1 MRVSESPVSLPSHD
15 PWSSVQV
22 GIVGKPNAGKST
34 FFSAATL
41 TLVPIANYPFT
52 TIRPN
57 HGISYLRTKCV
68 HEELGV
74 EDNPQNSRC
83 IDGERFIPIDIT
95 DLPGLVPGASEG
107 RGLGNQ
113 FLDELRKA
121 DALIHVVDAS
131 GSTDSEGKL
140 TQPGAHNPVEDVVF
154 LETEL
159 RMWMLRIV
167 SKDWEKTARKMEMA
181 GEDPASLVSDRL
193 SGLGVGKSQAESG
206 IKRAG
211 LKGKPSGWTQ
221 GDLIKLVDVIRK
233 ETKPLLLAANK
244 IDLPTSIGN
253 VNRLKETGNLTIP
266 VSAEAELALRRA
278 AEKRLIE
285 YKPGDPGFLLPNTG
299 SASAEQKAA
308 LEMIREKVLKPI
320 GSTGVQACINSA
332 FLNLLN
338 MIVVYPVENPEKFTD
353 HAGNVLPDAYLVPN
367 GTTLKQLALKIHT
380 EIGEQMLYGI
390 NARNGMRLS
399 DNYVL
404 KAQDVVSIVS
414 AAKRA

>member
-1 MRVSESPVSLPSHD
+1 
-15 PWSSVQV
+15 VQV

-41 TLVPIANYPFT
+41 TMVPIANYPFT
-52 TIRPN
+52 TIKPN

-68 HEELGV
+68 HKELGV
-74 EDNPQNSRC
+74 EDNPRNSRC
-83 IDGERFIPIDIT
+83 IDGERFIPIDII

-113 FLDELRKA
+113 FLDEVRRA

-140 TQPGAHNPVEDVVF
+140 TQPGAHNPVEDVIF
-154 LETEL
+154 LEAEL
-159 RMWMLRIV
+159 MMWMLRIV
-167 SKDWEKTARKMEMA
+167 GKDWEKTARKTEMA
-181 GEDPASLVSDRL
+181 GEDPASLVSERL
-193 SGLGVGKSQAESG
+193 SGLGVSKAQAENG
-206 IKRAG
+206 IKKAG
-211 LKGKPSGWTQ
+211 LKGKPSAWTRD
-221 GDLIKLVDVIRK
+221 DLLKLVEIIRR
-233 ETKPLLLAANK
+233 EAKPLLLAANK
-244 IDLPTSIGN
+244 IDLPTSTGN
-253 VNRLKETGNLTIP
+253 VNRLKQTGELTIP

-285 YKPGDPGFLLPNTG
+285 YRPGDSDFRITDTESVSP
-299 SASAEQKAA
+299 EQKAA

-320 GSTGVQACINSA
+320 GSTGVQASINSA
-332 FLNLLN
+332 FLNLLD
-338 MIVVYPVENPEKFTD
+338 MIVVYPVENPEKFSD
-353 HAGNVLPDAYLVPN
+353 HAGNVLPDAYLVSN
-367 GTTLKQLALKIHT
+367 GTTLKELALKIHT
-380 EIGEQMLYGI
+380 EIGQQMLYGI

>member
-1 MRVSESPVSLPSHD
+1 M
-15 PWSSVQV
+15 QV

-41 TLVPIANYPFT
+41 TIVPIANYPFT
-52 TIRPN
+52 TIKPN

-68 HEELGV
+68 HGELGV
-74 EDNPQNSRC
+74 EDNPRNSRC
-83 IDGERFIPIDIT
+83 IDGERFIPIDII

-113 FLDELRKA
+113 FLDEVRKA

-140 TQPGAHNPVEDVVF
+140 TQPGAHNPVDDVVF

-159 RMWMLRIV
+159 KMWMLRIV
-167 SKDWEKTARKMEMA
+167 GKDWEKTAKKTELA
-181 GEDPASLVSDRL
+181 GEEPASLVSERL
-193 SGLGVGKSQAESG
+193 SGLGVSKGQAEDG

-221 GDLIKLVDVIRK
+221 ADLMKLVEIIRK
-233 ETKPLLLAANK
+233 EAKPLLLAANK

-253 VNRLKETGNLTIP
+253 VSRLKQTGELTIP

-278 AEKRLIE
+278 GEKRLIE
-285 YKPGDPGFLLPNTG
+285 YKPGDPDFRLTG
-299 SASAEQKAA
+299 TVSPEQNAA
-308 LEMIREKVLKPI
+308 LEMIREKVLKPN
-320 GSTGVQACINSA
+320 GSSGVQACVNSA
-332 FLNLLN
+332 FLNLLD
-338 MIVVYPVENPEKFTD
+338 MIVVYPVENPEKFSD
-353 HAGNVLPDAYLVPN
+353 HAGNVLPDAYLVPK
-367 GTTLKQLALKIHT
+367 GTTLKELALKIHT

-390 NARNGMRLS
+390 NARNGMRLG
-399 DNYVL
+399 DNYIL
-404 KAQDVVSIVS
+404 KPQDVVSIVS

>member
-1 MRVSESPVSLPSHD
+1 
-15 PWSSVQV
+15 VQV

-52 TIRPN
+52 TIKPN

-68 HEELGV
+68 CKDLGV
-74 EDNPQNSRC
+74 EDQPQNSRC
-83 IDGERFIPIDIT
+83 IEGERFIPIDII

-107 RGLGNQ
+107 KGLGNQ

-131 GSTDSEGKL
+131 GSTDSEGRL

-159 RMWMLRIV
+159 KMWMLRIV
-167 SKDWEKTARKMEMA
+167 SKDWEKTARKMEMT
-181 GEDPASLVSDRL
+181 GEDPAFLVSDRL
-193 SGLGVGKSQAESG
+193 SGLSVGRSQAENG
-206 IKRAG
+206 IKKAG
-211 LKGKPSGWTQ
+211 LKGKPSGWARE
-221 GDLIKLVDVIRK
+221 DLMRLVDVIRK
-233 ETKPLLLAANK
+233 EAKPQLLAANK
-244 IDLPTSIGN
+244 IDLPTSMGN
-253 VNRLKETGNLTIP
+253 VNRLKETGQLTVP

-285 YKPGDPGFLLPNTG
+285 YKPGDPDFRLPSTG
-299 SASAEQKAA
+299 AVSPEQKAA
-308 LEMIREKVLKPI
+308 LEMIREKVLKPV
-320 GSTGVQACINSA
+320 GSTGVQECINSA

-338 MIVVYPVENPEKFTD
+338 MIVVYPVENPEKLTD
-353 HAGNVLPDAYLVPN
+353 HSGNILPDAYLVPS

-404 KAQDVVSIVS
+404 KGQDVVSIVS

>member
-1 MRVSESPVSLPSHD
+1 
-15 PWSSVQV
+15 VQV

-52 TIRPN
+52 TIKPN
-57 HGISYLRTKCV
+57 HGISYLRTECV
-68 HEELGV
+68 CKDLGL
-74 EDNPQNSRC
+74 EDEPQNSRC
-83 IDGERFIPIDIT
+83 IDGERFIPIDII

-121 DALIHVVDAS
+121 DSLIHVVDAS

-140 TQPGAHNPVEDVVF
+140 TQPGAHNPVDDVAF

-159 RMWMLRIV
+159 KLWMLRIV
-167 SKDWEKTARKMEMA
+167 GKDWEKTARKMEMA

-193 SGLGVGKSQAESG
+193 SGLGVSKSQAENG

-211 LKGKPSGWTQ
+211 LKGKPSGWTRENLL
-221 GDLIKLVDVIRK
+221 GLVDIIRK
-233 ETKPLLLAANK
+233 EAKPLLLAANK
-244 IDLPTSIGN
+244 IDLPTSTGN
-253 VNRLKETGNLTIP
+253 VSRLKQTGELTIP

-285 YKPGDPGFLLPNTG
+285 YKPGDADFRLLDPRAV
-299 SASAEQKAA
+299 SPEQKAA

-367 GTTLKQLALKIHT
+367 GTTLKELALRIHT

-404 KAQDVVSIVS
+404 KARDIVSVVSS
-414 AAKRA
+414 AHRA